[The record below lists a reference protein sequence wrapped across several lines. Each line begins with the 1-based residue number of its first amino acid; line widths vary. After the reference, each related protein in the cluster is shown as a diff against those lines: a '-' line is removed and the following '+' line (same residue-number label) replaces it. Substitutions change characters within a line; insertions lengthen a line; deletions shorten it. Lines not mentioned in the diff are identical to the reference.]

1 VQLQIGCFLEKLGGG
16 SNMGAN
22 CAGLGNEEEL
32 RNKAVIKIDFEL
44 LMSERLLTMLDRMLQ
59 LVHTMLE

>member
-1 VQLQIGCFLEKLGGG
+1 
-16 SNMGAN
+16 MGAN